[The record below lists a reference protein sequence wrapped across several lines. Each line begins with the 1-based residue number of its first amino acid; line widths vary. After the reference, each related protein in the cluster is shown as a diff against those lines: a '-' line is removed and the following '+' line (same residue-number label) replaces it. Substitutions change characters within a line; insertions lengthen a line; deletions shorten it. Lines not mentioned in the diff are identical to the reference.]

1 MLSRKVGTIPPKNQ
15 SRARICQGKSNGAA
29 SLALESF
36 MAAPPVTN
44 LLSLLNQVTCPH
56 CWHVFAPE
64 DSLWVSE
71 HPDLVGDAKL
81 GDMYAVR
88 FLPSRFSHEGD
99 AIDSEGYRATRLAC
113 PNCHLEVPRPLF
125 QLPAVFYS
133 ILGAPACGKSYFL
146 ASMTWHLRQVLP
158 RYFKVSL
165 NDADA
170 SANARLHAYEEQQF
184 LNANPDAL
192 VAIAKTETQGDMYD
206 QVQMGDHSITLP
218 RPFLFTLQPTA
229 AHPNHARAKAMSR
242 VICLYDNAGE
252 SFLPGADSVTS
263 PVTRHLAH
271 SACLFFCFDPTQ
283 DPRFR
288 RACEGKSDDPQMKP
302 RNSRL
307 QRETSVRQ
315 DTILL
320 EAITR
325 VRRHAG
331 LREDEQHQR
340 PMVIVVTKWDSWKEL
355 LPDVCNDEP
364 YFDRKDHSIR
374 TLDSDR
380 IRQTSA
386 AVEALLQE
394 MCPEIVAAAQGFA
407 RELVF
412 IPVSATG
419 VSPEVDDATGSLG
432 IRPCNIHPYW
442 VEVPLLYALSTWT
455 RGLIG
460 AQYRIPK
467 NQNSTEGV
475 QS

>member
-1 MLSRKVGTIPPKNQ
+1 MSLMTSFPGTN
-15 SRARICQGKSNGAA
+15 R
-29 SLALESF
+29 
-36 MAAPPVTN
+36 
-44 LLSLLNQVTCPH
+44 LSLLPQITCPH
-56 CWHVFAPE
+56 CWHEFTPE

-81 GDMYAVR
+81 GDMHAIR
-88 FLPSRFSHEGD
+88 FLPSRFSPEGD
-99 AIDSEGYRATRLAC
+99 AIDAEGYRATRLAC
-113 PNCHLEVPRPLF
+113 PNCHLEVARPLF
-125 QLPAVFYS
+125 QLPAIFYS

-146 ASMTWHLRQVLP
+146 ASMTWHLRQMLP
-158 RYFKVSL
+158 SRFKVSL

-170 SANARLHAYEEQQF
+170 LANARLHAYEEQQF
-184 LNANPDAL
+184 LNSNPDEL
-192 VAIAKTETQGDMYD
+192 VSIAKTETQGDMYD

-229 AHPNHARAKAMSR
+229 SHPNHSRAKAMSR

-252 SFLPGADSVTS
+252 SFLPGTDTVTS

-288 RACEGKSDDPQMKP
+288 QACEGKSDDPQMKP
-302 RNSRL
+302 RQSRL
-307 QRETSVRQ
+307 QREASVRQ

-355 LPDVCNDEP
+355 LPDVSQDEP
-364 YFDRKDHSIR
+364 YFDLPDSSVR
-374 TLDSDR
+374 TLDGDR
-380 IRQTSA
+380 IRETSM
-386 AVEALLQE
+386 AVENLLLQF
-394 MCPEIVAAAQGFA
+394 CPEIVAAAQGFA
-407 RELVF
+407 KELVF

-432 IRPCNIHPYW
+432 IRPRNIRPYW

-460 AQYRIPK
+460 LQRRLPR
-467 NQNSTEGV
+467 NPTSTDG
-475 QS
+475 SKP